1 MTEILA
7 RIIEFAQ
14 DIVRTGGYP
23 GIVFVMALENVFPPI
38 PSEVVMPLAGFLVAE
53 GEFSFIGIWVAGT
66 LGSVIGAVI
75 LYYIGLLAGEPLM
88 RSFIRRYGK
97 WFTISEQE
105 FDRALDFFGKYGE
118 IVIFFGRLI
127 PIIRSLISIPAGM
140 DKMSLPRFLLFTT
153 LGTAVWSGALG
164 FAGLQLG
171 ENWAEVETFIAQYQ
185 DVVVVLLVLLVVAF
199 VAWRIYLWRTHRL
212 ATQAQPQA
220 EPTIE
225 A

>member
-1 MTEILA
+1 MTELLA

-53 GEFSFIGIWVAGT
+53 GEFSFVGIWIAGT
-66 LGSVIGAVI
+66 LGSVIGAII
-75 LYYIGLLAGEPLM
+75 LYYIGLFAGEPLL

-140 DKMSLPRFLLFTT
+140 DKMSMPRFLLFTT
-153 LGTAVWSGALG
+153 LGTAIWSGLLG

-171 ENWAEVETFIAQYQ
+171 ENWEQVEGFIAQYQ
-185 DVVVVLLVLLVVAF
+185 DVVVVLIIIALVAF

-212 ATQAQPQA
+212 LSQT
-220 EPTIE
+220 ENSGE
-225 A
+225 